1 MKKYK
6 IHSVKYNF
14 AMNVILKM
22 SSYIFPLITLPYISR
37 VLGTEANGK
46 ISFTASV
53 ITYFLMFAQ
62 LGIPTYGIRECA
74 RCRDDEDKLT
84 KTVQE
89 LLIING
95 ISMLIAYII
104 LGISVLFI
112 NKLKQESTLLMIQSL
127 TILLNVIGMEW
138 LYQAVEQYQYIT
150 FRNIAFKLISI
161 ALMFLWVHRPED
173 YIIYG
178 GLTVLSGSGS
188 YILNLWNS
196 RKILKCKL
204 YTGQYEFKRHMK
216 PIITFFALSI
226 AVSIYTSMDTV
237 MLGLISND
245 KEVAY
250 YALATKIKMVLA
262 TTISAIGS
270 VLLPRITYCLKHK
283 EIDRFHSYIGKSLHF
298 VSLVAF
304 PMAVYFILLSSDVI
318 SILGGKE
325 YMPAI
330 KCMQIVTLAIVPLGF
345 GNIAT
350 SQILTPTGR
359 ERFIMYSTI
368 CGAVINLIANAIMIP
383 KWGADG
389 AAFATVIA
397 ESIIAFVQICYSWND
412 MQEAIKK
419 VKWYTILF
427 SNGIAFVILKIS
439 LNFLKIQ
446 NPFVE
451 MIMMSIVYFG
461 SYLGGL
467 IIFCDEFVCFYID
480 KILNII
486 DPSRV

>member
-1 MKKYK
+1 
-6 IHSVKYNF
+6 
-14 AMNVILKM
+14 MNIVLKM

-37 VLGTEANGK
+37 VLGAEANGK

-53 ITYFLMFAQ
+53 ITYFSMFAQ

-89 LLIING
+89 LLMING
-95 ISMLIAYII
+95 ISMLIAYAI
-104 LGISVLFI
+104 LGISVFFI
-112 NKLKQESTLLMIQSL
+112 NKFKQEPILLMIQSL
-127 TILLNVIGMEW
+127 TIVLNVIGMEW

-161 ALMFLWVHRPED
+161 VLMFLWVHNPGD

-196 RKILKCKL
+196 RKILKRKL
-204 YTGQYEFKRHMK
+204 YKGQYEFRCHMK

-262 TTISAIGS
+262 TTISAIGP
-270 VLLPRITYCLKHK
+270 VLLPRIAYCLKRK
-283 EIDRFHSYIGKSLHF
+283 EIEKFHSYIEKSLHF
-298 VSLVAF
+298 VALVAF
-304 PMAVYFILLSSDVI
+304 PMAIYFMLLSVNVI

-325 YMPAI
+325 YIPAI
-330 KCMQIVTLAIVPLGF
+330 RCMQIITLAIIPLGF

-359 ERFIMYSTI
+359 EQFIMYSTI
-368 CGAVINLIANAIMIP
+368 CGAVINLVANVIMIP

-389 AAFATVIA
+389 AALATVIA
-397 ESIIAFVQICYSWND
+397 ESIIAFVQICYAWKD
-412 MQEAIKK
+412 MKEAVRE
-419 VKWYTILF
+419 VKWYIILL
-427 SNGIAFVILKIS
+427 SNGIAFGILKIC
-439 LNFLKIQ
+439 LNYWKIQ
-446 NPFVE
+446 NPFVS
-451 MIMMSIVYFG
+451 MIMMAIIYFG
-461 SYLGGL
+461 CYLSGL
-467 IIFCDEFVCFYID
+467 LILRDEFVCFYIE
-480 KILNII
+480 KMLNILRQY
-486 DPSRV
+486 SNKRKQKRL